1 MNAIVDV
8 NEDRRARA
16 EAALAEK
23 PDGVVEAIAA
33 KAEVTP
39 AEILALLP
47 AGAAVSA
54 PAEKFNDIWNELRSW
69 GEVLMIVQ
77 TPDIVFEVPGHLP
90 EGTEGHGWFNIHGDS
105 PIGGHIRQDNCASI
119 TFVDRGF
126 HGRRSLSVW
135 FMMRRA
141 APCSSFSFAAMRT
154 RNFWPIRSPSSK
166 ACAIASPPEASR
178 ERSRCAAI
186 TQRLRMTR
194 SRTCF

>member
-1 MNAIVDV
+1 MSPIAD
-8 NEDRRARA
+8 ESDERRARA
-16 EAALAEK
+16 KAALDEK

-47 AGAAVSA
+47 KGAAVSA

-90 EGTEGHGWFNIHGDS
+90 EGAEGHGWFNIHGDS
-105 PIGGHIRQDNCASI
+105 PIGGHIKKDNCATI
-119 TFVDRGF
+119 TFIDREF

-135 FMMRRA
+135 FMNAGGSAMFKLFVRRDENKELLA
-141 APCSSFSFAAMRT
+141 DQLAKFEALRDSFLA
-154 RNFWPIRSPSSK
+154 
-166 ACAIASPPEASR
+166 
-178 ERSRCAAI
+178 
-186 TQRLRMTR
+186 
-194 SRTCF
+194 